1 MGRIV
6 AFEHITLDG
15 VMQAPGRP
23 DEDRRGD
30 FPHGGWAAANND
42 HVMNSVIGAGMSGM
56 SGTAGASKTTGI
68 LLGRRTYE
76 DFYAFW
82 PKQQANP
89 FTEALNHTPKY
100 VTSRTL
106 RTPLAWQNSTLLSG
120 DAADSVATL
129 KQESDLDLIIFG
141 SGELVHAL
149 MRRHLI
155 DEFLLMIHPLVF
167 GTGRRLFA
175 GDGTFLSLKLVDTK
189 PTKKGVIIATYH
201 LKT

>member
-1 MGRIV
+1 MSRIV

-23 DEDRRGD
+23 DEDRRGN

-42 HVMNSVIGAGMSGM
+42 PVMTTAIGAGMASM
-56 SGTAGASKTTGI
+56 STGGGGTGI

-76 DFYAFW
+76 DFYSFW
-82 PKQQANP
+82 PKQTANP
-89 FTEALNHTPKY
+89 FTEVLNNTPKY

-106 RTPLAWQNSTLLSG
+106 REPLPWQNSTLLPG
-120 DAADSVATL
+120 DAADTVAQL
-129 KQESDLDLIIFG
+129 KQDSTLDLLILG

-149 MRRHLI
+149 MHRHLI

-175 GDGTFLSLKLVDTK
+175 DDCIFTSLKLVDTK
-189 PTKKGVIIATYH
+189 PTTKGVIIATYH
-201 LKT
+201 RA